1 MHGKVWLHGEGT
13 DGLCLEEFT
22 TWKYK
27 SCVGRGCIHR
37 NEGLTTQEESGN
49 EKGWV
54 TGKEWATACQE
65 TPCEFQTFLFCLI
78 GVWVGGDQLNRTK
91 KRQGKRG
98 KGISGCGEEKREQ
111 ACDKEEGRD
120 RERCGGEM
128 DCNNQQWERIIKNH
142 GCLSDVKPLLP
153 LLCQLH
159 CQTGSSL

>member
-1 MHGKVWLHGEGT
+1 M
-13 DGLCLEEFT
+13 
-22 TWKYK
+22 
-27 SCVGRGCIHR
+27 
-37 NEGLTTQEESGN
+37 
-49 EKGWV
+49 
-54 TGKEWATACQE
+54 
-65 TPCEFQTFLFCLI
+65 I

-128 DCNNQQWERIIKNH
+128 DCNNQQWERIIKNQ